1 MPKGTL
7 TYKLYQQKSTRE
19 PNAEP
24 KWYARASRS
33 KKEFSFDDLIEHMSE
48 HNSIYTE
55 GVIGGVLKDMLK
67 CVKELLLNGYSVRLG
82 DLGLF
87 SIALKSKGSLT
98 IDDWKVSTHLKGVK
112 LLVRN
117 TKKWSNT
124 ELRNKCSIIEQD
136 EYSLK
141 KEDSSETSSPDSE
154 ATSSEE

>member
-7 TYKLYQQKSTRE
+7 TYKLYQQKSVQE

-24 KWYARASRS
+24 KWYARVSRA
-33 KKEFSFDDLIEHMSE
+33 KEFSFDDLIEHMSE

-67 CVKELLLNGYSVRLG
+67 CVKELLLNGHSVRLG

-87 SIALKSKGSLT
+87 SIALKTKGALSSS
-98 IDDWKVSTHLKGVK
+98 DWKATTHLRGVK

-124 ELRNKCSIIEQD
+124 ELRNMCTLVEQE
-136 EYSLK
+136 EYSLD
-141 KEDSSETSSPDSE
+141 KEASSENPE
-154 ATSSEE
+154 ASEEV